1 MNPNDMRRVLG
12 YMPGGRDNSDD
23 LVDALR
29 YIWEGRRTHRSEE
42 YDRAYEQLHESLY
55 KEIMLRFK
63 NNDGIFTTQP
73 NPAEVFVAKPISE
86 LTGEELE
93 ERIRTIKR
101 ELKYERN
108 YNASAHLG
116 RQLTELNTEKNKRKI
131 LHAKELA
138 RSEHALDDFLGGFK
152 IN

>member
-1 MNPNDMRRVLG
+1 MNANDLIEAIRRAADRRQADEDDYGRWNATATEML
-12 YMPGGRDNSDD
+12 YREFLKLSSEYSGG
-23 LVDALR
+23 V
-29 YIWEGRRTHRSEE
+29 
-42 YDRAYEQLHESLY
+42 
-55 KEIMLRFK
+55 
-63 NNDGIFTTQP
+63 FTPHP
-73 NPAEVFVAKPISE
+73 NPEDFVAKPISE
-86 LTGEELE
+86 LTGDELE
-93 ERIRTIKR
+93 DKIRFIKR
-101 ELKYERN
+101 ELKYEKN